1 MIRRTPRSTRTD
13 TRFHYTTLFRSVCF
27 SAEELLEK
35 PRLRALL
42 YLLNGKLLDG
52 SDAKIT
58 RANFHKA
65 MDALDQTVTAL
76 EELKD
81 KFNQLLENLRLDG
94 QSAQVQLKGSFKSLK
109 KRLESAGE
117 TEIDQLDRK
126 STRLNSSH

>member
-1 MIRRTPRSTRTD
+1 
-13 TRFHYTTLFRSVCF
+13 
-27 SAEELLEK
+27 
-35 PRLRALL
+35 
-42 YLLNGKLLDG
+42 
-52 SDAKIT
+52 
-58 RANFHKA
+58 

-117 TEIDQLDRK
+117 TEIDQFVSDVRNAMYKRIDADISNDAFKKAFRYTIEDQK
-126 STRLNSSH
+126 SVGSGKR